1 MSGLVG
7 LRRWETHVALL
18 AVIIGSLATM
28 ADNPKTTV
36 MMVAIA
42 AALILAV
49 ALSLL
54 QRAKQKPQ
62 GPAFDP
68 YERAEKIREE
78 RERRIAKA
86 LDALRRLTSA
96 CVLRR

>member
-7 LRRWETHVALL
+7 LRRWETYVALL
-18 AVIIGSLATM
+18 AVIIGSLSTM
-28 ADNPKTTV
+28 AEDPKTSV

-42 AALILAV
+42 VTLILAV
-49 ALSLL
+49 AISLL
-54 QRAKQKPQ
+54 RRAKQKPK

-78 RERRIAKA
+78 RERRM
-86 LDALRRLTSA
+86 RRY
-96 CVLRR
+96 